1 MKKIFITLLAFIF
14 SANIFTCHASSD
26 FDYGVDKSTSFND
39 AATFVTDEK
48 ETIHTTIDY
57 VPLFNRTLSV
67 PVGQNT
73 SALIRTFC
81 DFESSSTYD
90 ASAVLLN
97 LYCGDKSNFTLTV
110 SGDGYSVSGV
120 SEDGE
125 VAVYNIPQGEFSAYV
140 KNDDSSDLS
149 CETFLI
155 GYGLDGSPEEGYNLD
170 LECYDKDSSGGKTN
184 IWHWLGPVIGV
195 TGAGATGG
203 IWYTIKSRLKC

>member
-1 MKKIFITLLAFIF
+1 MKKIFITLLTFVF
-14 SANIFTCHASSD
+14 SANLFTCSASNV
-26 FDYGVDKSTSFND
+26 FDYGVDKTASFND

-81 DFESSSTYD
+81 DFESSTYD

-140 KNDDSSDLS
+140 KNDDVSDLS

-184 IWHWLGPVIGV
+184 IWHWLGPTIG
-195 TGAGATGG
+195 GG
-203 IWYTIKSRLKC
+203 LAAMSGIIAAFIKALRHR